1 MKSIISFLMMLT
13 ITIGL
18 SAQDNGEV
26 KPITL
31 PGKGNINV
39 ETLNKRINTK
49 MDISNL
55 SVCELRVLRNAF
67 AARQGYLFKSSEL
80 RMVFNTTVTM
90 VAIIAARGL
99 LADRSAAFKPR

>member
-49 MDISNL
+49 MDISCV
-55 SVCELRVLRNAF
+55 SCATPSPPDRVISSK
-67 AARQGYLFKSSEL
+67 AA
-80 RMVFNTTVTM
+80 N
-90 VAIIAARGL
+90 
-99 LADRSAAFKPR
+99 

>member
-1 MKSIISFLMMLT
+1 MPIITLNHTTMKSIISFLMMLT

-39 ETLNKRINTK
+39 
-49 MDISNL
+49 
-55 SVCELRVLRNAF
+55 
-67 AARQGYLFKSSEL
+67 
-80 RMVFNTTVTM
+80 
-90 VAIIAARGL
+90 
-99 LADRSAAFKPR
+99 